1 MPKLR
6 KNHNLKSL
14 IELNLKIFFYKF
26 RRKKKLLKE
35 KQKLNE
41 RRKLNMIHDGD
52 EPTIGED
59 FEIFSLKTIQ
69 KAVMKAKARALA
81 AADAVSSGKNI
92 MLDSD
97 NDLKEDEDKEENDGN
112 VSTSDD
118 EEYVFPTFFFN
129 KKYKVF

>member
-97 NDLKEDEDKEENDGN
+97 NDLEEDEDKEENDGN

-118 EEYVFPTFFFN
+118 EEYVCSPFFFT
-129 KKYKVF
+129 KK